1 MPTIADKHHVIG
13 PLGSDFWRIRVQPE
27 LIPAMAREF
36 DWNRLGRRVM
46 IDAREGIIT
55 WMNPSSTHE
64 IFGTSA
70 DEIVR
75 EVGLVLQKRVRGMR
89 GTRWKGPDDPENV
102 GLEADAAFYVG
113 KNADNWF
120 TVREKGR
127 QAVLDF
133 EAKTPPDLVVEV
145 EVTYFDEDKP
155 RRYAELGVS
164 EMWRV
169 SGTQKSNRFEVE
181 ILALQEVGGP
191 KVVEESLVLT
201 GLPAKILPQAFEMAE
216 FGQYQP
222 LRELVVENL
231 VQVGTPELAK
241 GDKDPDSSPSFGPG
255 M

>member
-1 MPTIADKHHVIG
+1 MTTTLDEHHIIG
-13 PLGSDFWRIRVQPE
+13 PLGSDFWRIRVSPE
-27 LIPAMAREF
+27 LVPAMAREF

-46 IDAREGIIT
+46 IDAREGIIS

-70 DEIVR
+70 DEIAK
-75 EVGLVLQKRVRGMR
+75 EAGLVLQKRVRGMR

-113 KNADNWF
+113 ENADNWYAI
-120 TVREKGR
+120 REKGR

-133 EAKTPPDLVVEV
+133 EAITPPDLVVEV
-145 EVTYFDEDKP
+145 EVTNFDKDKP
-155 RRYAELGVS
+155 QRYASLGVS

-169 SGTQKSNRFEVE
+169 SGERESDRFRVE
-181 ILALQEVGGP
+181 ILALEESGGP
-191 KVVEESLVLT
+191 KVVEESLVLP

-216 FGQYQP
+216 FGRYES
-222 LRELVVENL
+222 LRELIVENL
-231 VQVGTPELAK
+231 LQTGIPEFAK
-241 GDKDPDSSPSFGPG
+241 GEMDPDSSPPSPS